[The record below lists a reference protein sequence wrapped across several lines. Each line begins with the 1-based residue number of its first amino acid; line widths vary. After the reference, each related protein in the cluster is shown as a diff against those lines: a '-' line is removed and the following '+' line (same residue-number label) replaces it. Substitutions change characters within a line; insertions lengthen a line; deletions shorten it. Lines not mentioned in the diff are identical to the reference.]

1 MDRASYDRYLA
12 RFNARDYAAVLDF
25 YAAEFEI
32 SFAGYTLRTRAAV
45 LDFYK
50 FLHAHLRETITV
62 QSFVSDEHF
71 LAIEAIV
78 RLEGL
83 VDLTAGALEAAKLG
97 RMFPLQAGQVIEI
110 PQFIHYHLIDGKIV
124 KALCAV
130 FETPPAA
137 ISATR

>member
-1 MDRASYDRYLA
+1 MDKAGYDRYLA
-12 RFNARDYAAVLDF
+12 RFNARDYAGVLDF

-62 QSFVSDEHF
+62 QRFVSDERF

-78 RLEGL
+78 RIEGL
-83 VDLTAGALEAAKLG
+83 VDLTAGALRSVGLD
-97 RMFPLQAGQVIEI
+97 RMFPLLAAQVIEI
-110 PQFIHYHLIDGKIV
+110 PQFIHYHLVDGKIV

-130 FETPPAA
+130 FETPPGDR
-137 ISATR
+137 TPF